1 MENNI
6 SVIVGMLC
14 EKTPETLKLIQENFN
29 VFLALSGYS
38 IEEIMGSKNL
48 LEALNRHVNE
58 VLFDEIDLEYGS
70 VIIGLAYK
78 K

>member
-14 EKTPETLKLIQENFN
+14 EKTPETLRVIQESFD

-38 IEEIMGSKNL
+38 IEEIMEGKNL
-48 LEALNRHVNE
+48 LEAL
-58 VLFDEIDLEYGS
+58 S
-70 VIIGLAYK
+70 
-78 K
+78 